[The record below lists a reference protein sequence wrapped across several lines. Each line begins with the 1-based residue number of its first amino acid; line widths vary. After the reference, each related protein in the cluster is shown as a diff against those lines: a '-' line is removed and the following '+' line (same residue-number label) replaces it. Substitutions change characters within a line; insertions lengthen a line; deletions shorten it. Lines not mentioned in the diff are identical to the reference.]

1 MKRLIS
7 LDVLRG
13 LTIVLMVL
21 VNNPGSW
28 QTVYW
33 PLLHAQWHGLTPT
46 DLVFP
51 FFIFVM
57 GVAIPFSSYRQQG
70 GSAGV
75 MLARILK
82 RSVLLFLCGLF
93 LALFYY
99 NPYNPDF
106 DWVRDRLENIRVM
119 GVLQRLALVYFFTA
133 ILAMCLRIRGLL
145 FTAVLLVAAY
155 WAAMTFI
162 PYADAA
168 GNVYQGLWAYG
179 NSLAAW
185 IDAGVLG
192 KHHVYYSMATPF
204 PFDPEGLLSTMPA
217 ISTCLCGVICGLWL
231 QREPGMPLLKMAGA
245 GIILIL
251 AGGVMALWVP
261 VNKALWSPGFT
272 ALTAGC
278 AMGCLALL
286 HWMTDLRGYQR
297 WAQPFIIAGAN
308 SIVFFMLSGI
318 AARLLFMIPAGS
330 GSLKAAIYQSVFLPY
345 FSPFNASFLFAVSF
359 LCVMFLPVW
368 WMYRKQ
374 WFIRL

>member
-33 PLLHAQWHGLTPT
+33 PLLHAKWHGLTPT

-57 GVAIPFSSYRQQG
+57 GVAIPFSSTHQQSR
-70 GSAGV
+70 SAV
-75 MLARILK
+75 FMLARILK
-82 RSVLLFLCGLF
+82 RSALLFLCGVF

-99 NPYNPDF
+99 NPYNADF
-106 DWVRDRLENIRVM
+106 DWMRDRLESIRVM

-133 ILAMCLRIRGLL
+133 ILAIFLRIRGLGL
-145 FTAVLLVAAY
+145 AAILLVAAY

-162 PYADAA
+162 PYADAS
-168 GNVYQGLWAYG
+168 GTVYQGQWAFG
-179 NSLAAW
+179 NSLSAW
-185 IDAGVLG
+185 VDANVLG
-192 KHHVYYSMATPF
+192 EQHVYYPDAKPF
-204 PFDPEGLLSTMPA
+204 PFDPEGVFSTIPA
-217 ISTCLCGVICGLWL
+217 ISTCLIGVVCGLWL
-231 QREPGMPLLKMAGA
+231 QRQPQVPAPKMMCSGFLLA
-245 GIILIL
+245 LF
-251 AGGVMALWVP
+251 GGVLALWVP
-261 VNKALWSPGFT
+261 VNKALWSPSYT
-272 ALTAGC
+272 MLSAGC
-278 AMGCLALL
+278 AMACLAFL
-286 HWMTDLRGYQR
+286 HWIVDLRGYQR
-297 WAQPFIIAGAN
+297 WAHPFVVAGAN

-330 GSLKAAIYQSVFLPY
+330 GSLKGTLYQSVFLDY

-359 LCVMFLPVW
+359 LCVMYLPVW
-368 WMYRKQ
+368 WMYRNK
-374 WFIRL
+374 WFVRL